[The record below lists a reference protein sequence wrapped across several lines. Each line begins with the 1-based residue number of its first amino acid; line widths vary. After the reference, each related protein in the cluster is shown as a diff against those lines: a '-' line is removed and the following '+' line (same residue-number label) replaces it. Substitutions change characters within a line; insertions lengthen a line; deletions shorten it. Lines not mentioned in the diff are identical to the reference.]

1 MRWPTGKL
9 DKDALRLEGLAADLR
24 AIDAGEFQLEPGAGV
39 ELESWRLVHR
49 PVLSMIGVAIDH
61 PRLGTKPIET
71 SEVYFI
77 DLDLGIAR
85 TLSTW
90 YRLGVPFKPS
100 VSMSEH

>member
-9 DKDALRLEGLAADLR
+9 DEDALRLEELAFDLR
-24 AIDAGEFQLEPGAGV
+24 AIEAGEFPLELGNAVG
-39 ELESWRLVHR
+39 LESWRLVRR
-49 PVLSMIGVAIDH
+49 PVLSMTGVAIDH

-77 DLDLGIAR
+77 DLELGIAR

-90 YRLGVPFKPS
+90 YRLGAPFKP
-100 VSMSEH
+100 VDSMSEH